1 MGGLEKKAIDDK
13 LAAGEKKLSAEQKA
27 AEEKYKGELKANA
40 DKADKANKAIA
51 KEAKDNA
58 SHAKAVMDKIDK
70 DAAAAKAKLDGKIAS
85 EKKAKAKAAVAA
97 KNEKIDEGKMKK
109 AAAKEADA
117 KKAKAHA
124 KEVNVKDA
132 ATEVKT
138 KAKTKE
144 ISHKDGE
151 IGMCNGHRCQSAD
164 GKCHGVLPYDKS
176 SKLYLGED
184 LVHCTT
190 KEPKDGPIG
199 SDAETN
205 SAGLSWSHAETPTPP
220 PTPAASSSECLAN
233 VATFKKTYGSVPST
247 SSVSAVACSGP
258 QPTTAKTEPAAKAKT
273 LAFLK
278 IKSTCPKACNGYD
291 SVVDKDGKTTTTG
304 ICITPEDYKGIM
316 EQLESVA
323 VYSKSGTGGRFAA
336 GIGMRACRMACNS
349 EAGWASAAGLPIPGA
364 SPLCKGKDFK
374 RKRLASR
381 VGLKGRL

>member
-1 MGGLEKKAIDDK
+1 
-13 LAAGEKKLSAEQKA
+13 
-27 AEEKYKGELKANA
+27 
-40 DKADKANKAIA
+40 
-51 KEAKDNA
+51 
-58 SHAKAVMDKIDK
+58 
-70 DAAAAKAKLDGKIAS
+70 
-85 EKKAKAKAAVAA
+85 
-97 KNEKIDEGKMKK
+97 MKK

-151 IGMCNGHRCQSAD
+151 IGMCNGHQCQSAD
-164 GKCHGVLPYDKS
+164 GKCHGVLPYDKT

-184 LVHCTT
+184 LVHCTD

-233 VATFKKTYGSVPST
+233 VAAFKKTYGSVPST

-316 EQLESVA
+316 EQLESVN
-323 VYSKSGTGGRFAA
+323 VYKKSGTGGRFTA

-381 VGLKGRL
+381 VKRV

>member
-1 MGGLEKKAIDDK
+1 MGKAIDDK

-27 AEEKYKGELKANA
+27 AEE
-40 DKADKANKAIA
+40 
-51 KEAKDNA
+51 NA

-85 EKKAKAKAAVAA
+85 DKEAKAKADLAA
-97 KNEKIDEGKMKK
+97 KNEKINEGKMKK

-151 IGMCNGHRCQSAD
+151 IGMCNGHQCQSAD
-164 GKCHGVLPYDKS
+164 GKCHGVLPYDKT

-220 PTPAASSSECLAN
+220 SSECLAN
-233 VATFKKTYGSVPST
+233 VAAFKKTYGSVPST

-278 IKSTCPKACNGYD
+278 I
-291 SVVDKDGKTTTTG
+291 
-304 ICITPEDYKGIM
+304 
-316 EQLESVA
+316 
-323 VYSKSGTGGRFAA
+323 
-336 GIGMRACRMACNS
+336 
-349 EAGWASAAGLPIPGA
+349 
-364 SPLCKGKDFK
+364 
-374 RKRLASR
+374 
-381 VGLKGRL
+381 